1 MEIVNRNV
9 DELKHVEGNTRLHS
23 KRQLKEYVRSIEMFG
38 QIRPLVIDENNVVLA
53 GNGLL
58 AAMRMMGATTVAC
71 HVVTG
76 LSEKQKKKLM
86 LADNKIFQLGEDDT
100 YAFEEAL
107 RELSGDIDI
116 PGYSADILKSL
127 TSDLKTIDNLR
138 DETAQSAEKKNA
150 RRENQKPQAN
160 KSLARIAAEHLFGS
174 NHHAQKSKATLPI
187 QRLPKSNGF
196 IKRLLPSARKGADPA
211 LRQIYS
217 FARTQ

>member
-23 KRQLKEYVRSIEMFG
+23 ERQLREYVRSIEMFG

-58 AAMRMMGATTVAC
+58 AALRMMGKPTVAC
-71 HVVTG
+71 HVVAD

-86 LADNKIFQLGEDDT
+86 LADNKIFQLGEDDA

-127 TSDLKTIDNLR
+127 ASDLKTIDNLR
-138 DETAQSAEKKNA
+138 DETAQTAEKKP
-150 RRENQKPQAN
+150 RTPR
-160 KSLARIAAEHLFGS
+160 
-174 NHHAQKSKATLPI
+174 KSKAASEQITCPHCGRIFTLE
-187 QRLPKSNGF
+187 QASCQEKQSDH
-196 IKRLLPSARKGADPA
+196 ADTLVA
-211 LRQIYS
+211 Q
-217 FARTQ
+217 T

>member
-9 DELKHVEGNTRLHS
+9 DDLKHVEGNTRLHS
-23 KRQLKEYVRSIEMFG
+23 ERQLREYVRSIEMFG

-58 AAMRMMGATTVAC
+58 AALRMMGAKTVAC

-76 LSEKQKKKLM
+76 LTDKQKKKLM

-127 TSDLKTIDNLR
+127 ASDLKSIDNLR
-138 DETAQSAEKKNA
+138 NETAQSAEKKP
-150 RRENQKPQAN
+150 RTPR
-160 KSLARIAAEHLFGS
+160 
-174 NHHAQKSKATLPI
+174 KSKAANEQITCPHCGRTFTLEQSSCPEK
-187 QRLPKSNGF
+187 QSDRVDT
-196 IKRLLPSARKGADPA
+196 AVA
-211 LRQIYS
+211 Q
-217 FARTQ
+217 T

>member
-23 KRQLKEYVRSIEMFG
+23 ERQLREYVRSIEMFG

-58 AAMRMMGATTVAC
+58 AAFRMMGATTVAC

-76 LSEKQKKKLM
+76 LSDKQKKKLM
-86 LADNKIFQLGEDDT
+86 LADNKIFQLGEDDA

-138 DETAQSAEKKNA
+138 DETAQPVEKKSRTPRKLKA
-150 RRENQKPQAN
+150 ASEQITCPHCG
-160 KSLARIAAEHLFGS
+160 RIF
-174 NHHAQKSKATLPI
+174 TLE
-187 QRLPKSNGF
+187 Q
-196 IKRLLPSARKGADPA
+196 
-211 LRQIYS
+211 
-217 FARTQ
+217 